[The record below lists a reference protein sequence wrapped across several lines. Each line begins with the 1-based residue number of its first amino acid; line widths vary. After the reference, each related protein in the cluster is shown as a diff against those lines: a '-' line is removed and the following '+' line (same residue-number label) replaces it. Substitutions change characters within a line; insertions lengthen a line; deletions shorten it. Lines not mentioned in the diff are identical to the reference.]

1 MPGKA
6 SAIKLLEINNDLD
19 QFLLFFLL
27 RLFYND
33 GAVAASA
40 KFEDGELF
48 PFSKLVYKLYCNR
61 AK

>member
-6 SAIKLLEINNDLD
+6 SAIKLVEINNDLD
-19 QFLLFFLL
+19 QFFFLL

-33 GAVAASA
+33 GAIAAPA